1 MLLKS
6 MNFISLKVNHGIG
19 KIKVKSLFYVNLK
32 TYNDLNGSIYPPI
45 QYSYTS
51 TNTNILDYI
60 ESSNN

>member
-1 MLLKS
+1 MVLEKLK
-6 MNFISLKVNHGIG
+6 LKVYFF
-19 KIKVKSLFYVNLK
+19 LRNLK
-32 TYNDLNGSIYPPI
+32 TYYDLNGSIYPPI